1 MRIKP
6 LKRSLKQNDE
16 DGGIRNLIMIF
27 EKQRE
32 VSAPLIQKQIK
43 IKIGHMF

>member
-1 MRIKP
+1 MVIKP

-16 DGGIRNLIMIF
+16 GRILIMIF

-32 VSAPLIQKQIK
+32 VSAPLI
-43 IKIGHMF
+43 